1 MMRYKNFNFKINKK
15 ILIPVASAFLAV
27 IIVFMTI
34 AFTGRPNS
42 PKKNP
47 YETTPHTEAF
57 AESPTL
63 PQTET
68 TAPKSDNTLK
78 MSFIGDCVMGGDPV
92 NYGYESFI
100 WFSENNPPS
109 YFLEKV
115 KPVLEKDDFTLA
127 NMETVLSDNLEL
139 KPVDK
144 GDGRAF
150 WFRAKAKNADIL
162 TAGSVEVAG
171 VVNNHTY
178 DFGDEGYND
187 TVKALEDRGLLV
199 GEDCAPIYFEKNSIK
214 VGVVYANLW
223 GYYQTSY
230 IMEALEE
237 MQDKCDYK
245 VVFFHGGEEG
255 RHEPDNFKIDACRDL
270 AKSGL
275 CDLIVGAHP
284 HVLQPLEI
292 VNNVPILYSLGNFC
306 FAGNNYPE
314 NMTVIFGVNLTRTND
329 GTIKAETEI
338 TPCYVYTGEYNTFQ
352 PAPMTDAND
361 MKAVFDLINAP
372 VDYTK
377 ETEPAT
383 SSTAPETEAEEEE
396 PYYPEDEEIYTE
408 EYYPD
413 EEATEEYYPE
423 EEYPEEEYPEE
434 NETYTEE
441 YYPEED
447 EEYYPEEDEEYYP
460 EEDEYYPEEIE
471 TAVSYY

>member
-1 MMRYKNFNFKINKK
+1 MRYRKFSLNINKK
-15 ILIPVASAFLAV
+15 ILIPAASALLAV
-27 IIVFMTI
+27 IIVFLAV
-34 AFTGRPNS
+34 AFTGRPDAS
-42 PKKNP
+42 KNDP
-47 YETTPHTEAF
+47 SAAETQSVTQ
-57 AESPTL
+57 SDTL
-63 PQTET
+63 PVSAT
-68 TAPKSDNTLK
+68 TAPKAENTLK

-109 YFLEKV
+109 YFFEKV
-115 KPVLEKDDFTLA
+115 KPILEKDDFTLA

-144 GDGRAF
+144 GDEKAF
-150 WFRAKAKNADIL
+150 WFMAKTKNADIL
-162 TAGSVEVAG
+162 TEGSVEVAG

-199 GEDCAPIYFEKNSIK
+199 GEDCTPVYFEKNGIK

-230 IMEALEE
+230 ILDALEE

-255 RHEPDNFKIDACRDL
+255 RHEPDNYKIDACREL
-270 AKSGL
+270 ANSGL

-284 HVLQPLEI
+284 HVLQPLET
-292 VNNVPILYSLGNFC
+292 VNGVPILYSLGNFC

-314 NMTVIFGVNLTRTND
+314 NMTVIFGVNLTRSSD
-329 GTIKAETEI
+329 GTVKAETEI

-352 PAPMTDAND
+352 PAPMTDSAD
-361 MKAVFDLINAP
+361 MKAVFDLLSTP

-377 ETEPAT
+377 ETEPT
-383 SSTAPETEAEEEE
+383 SSTTPETEAQTEEE
-396 PYYPEDEEIYTE
+396 YYEE
-408 EYYPD
+408 EYYP
-413 EEATEEYYPE
+413 EEDAPEEYYPEETYAEEDYTEEYYPE
-423 EEYPEEEYPEE
+423 EE
-434 NETYTEE
+434 TYTEE
-441 YYPEED
+441 YYPNEED
-447 EEYYPEEDEEYYP
+447 TYTEGYCSEDETGE
-460 EEDEYYPEEIE
+460 EYYPEEIE
-471 TAVSYY
+471 TAISYY

>member
-1 MMRYKNFNFKINKK
+1 MRYRNFNFRINKK
-15 ILIPVASAFLAV
+15 ILIPVASALLAIV
-27 IIVFMTI
+27 IVFTVV
-34 AFTGRPNS
+34 AFTGKPDAS
-42 PKKNP
+42 KNNP
-47 YETTPHTEAF
+47 SETEAVT
-57 AESPTL
+57 ESPTL
-63 PQTET
+63 PVSAT
-68 TAPKSDNTLK
+68 TAPNNGNTLK

-100 WFSENNPPS
+100 WFSENNPPT
-109 YFLEKV
+109 YFFEKV

-127 NMETVLSDNLEL
+127 NMETVLSDNLSL

-144 GDGRAF
+144 GDERAF
-150 WFRAKAKNADIL
+150 WFMAKTKNADIL
-162 TAGSVEVAG
+162 TEGSVEVAG

-199 GEDCAPIYFEKNSIK
+199 GEDCSPLYFEKNGIK

-230 IMEALEE
+230 IMDALEE

-270 AKSGL
+270 ANSGL

-284 HVLQPLEI
+284 HVLQPLEV
-292 VNNVPILYSLGNFC
+292 VNDVPILYSLGNFC

-352 PAPMTDAND
+352 PAIMTDAED
-361 MKAVFDLINAP
+361 MKAVFDLLSTP

-377 ETEPAT
+377 ETQPAT
-383 SSTAPETEAEEEE
+383 TTAPKTEPEAE
-396 PYYPEDEEIYTE
+396 
-408 EYYPD
+408 
-413 EEATEEYYPE
+413 EEYYPE
-423 EEYPEEEYPEE
+423 EEYS
-434 NETYTEE
+434 
-441 YYPEED
+441 PEED
-447 EEYYPEEDEEYYP
+447 YYP
-460 EEDEYYPEEIE
+460 EEDEYIEPDTEEYYPGGEEYYPEETEYTEEETYTEGYFPEEDDYYTEEIE
-471 TAVSYY
+471 TAISYY

>member
-1 MMRYKNFNFKINKK
+1 MRYRKFSLNINKK
-15 ILIPVASAFLAV
+15 ILIPAASALLAV
-27 IIVFMTI
+27 IIVFLVI
-34 AFTGRPNS
+34 AFTGRPDT
-42 PKKNP
+42 PKKAP
-47 YETTPHTEAF
+47 SSAAETQSVTQ
-57 AESPTL
+57 SDTL
-63 PQTET
+63 PVSAT
-68 TAPKSDNTLK
+68 TAPKAENTLK

-109 YFLEKV
+109 YFFKKV
-115 KPVLEKDDFTLA
+115 KPILEKDDFTLA

-144 GDGRAF
+144 GDEKAF
-150 WFRAKAKNADIL
+150 WFMAKTKNADIL
-162 TAGSVEVAG
+162 TEGSVEVAG

-199 GEDCAPIYFEKNSIK
+199 GEDCTPVYFEKNGIK

-230 IMEALEE
+230 ILDALEE

-255 RHEPDNFKIDACRDL
+255 RHEPDNYKIDACREL
-270 AKSGL
+270 ANSGL

-284 HVLQPLEI
+284 HVLQPLET
-292 VNNVPILYSLGNFC
+292 VNGVPILYSLGNFC

-314 NMTVIFGVNLTRTND
+314 NMTVIFGVNLTRSSD
-329 GTIKAETEI
+329 GTVKAETEI

-352 PAPMTDAND
+352 PAPMTDSAD
-361 MKAVFDLINAP
+361 MKAVFDLLSTP

-377 ETEPAT
+377 ETEPT
-383 SSTAPETEAEEEE
+383 SSTTPETEAQTEEE
-396 PYYPEDEEIYTE
+396 YYEE
-408 EYYPD
+408 EYYP
-413 EEATEEYYPE
+413 EEDAPEEYYPEETYAEEDYTEEYYPE
-423 EEYPEEEYPEE
+423 EE
-434 NETYTEE
+434 TYTEE
-441 YYPEED
+441 YYPNEED
-447 EEYYPEEDEEYYP
+447 TYTEGYCSEDETGE
-460 EEDEYYPEEIE
+460 EYYPEEIE
-471 TAVSYY
+471 TAISYY

>member
-1 MMRYKNFNFKINKK
+1 MRYKKINKK
-15 ILIPVASAFLAV
+15 ILIPVVSSILAV
-27 IIVFMTI
+27 IIVFTVVVF
-34 AFTGRPNS
+34 AGRPHGT
-42 PKKNP
+42 KNNP
-47 YETTPHTEAF
+47 QNPDQTQTVT
-57 AESPTL
+57 ESPTL
-63 PQTET
+63 PVSAT
-68 TAPKSDNTLK
+68 TPPKADNTLK

-109 YFLEKV
+109 YFFEKV

-127 NMETVLSDNLEL
+127 NMETVLSDNLSL

-144 GDGRAF
+144 GDERAF
-150 WFRAKAKNADIL
+150 WFMAKTKNADIL
-162 TAGSVEVAG
+162 TEGSVEVAG

-199 GEDCAPIYFEKNSIK
+199 GEDCSPLYFEKNGIK

-230 IMEALEE
+230 IMDALEE

-270 AKSGL
+270 ANSGL

-284 HVLQPLEI
+284 HVLQPLEV
-292 VNNVPILYSLGNFC
+292 VNDVPILYSLGNFC

-314 NMTVIFGVNLTRTND
+314 NMTVIFGVNLTRTSD

-352 PAPMTDAND
+352 PAIMTDAED
-361 MKAVFDLINAP
+361 MKAVFDLLSTP

-377 ETEPAT
+377 ETQPAT
-383 SSTAPETEAEEEE
+383 TTAPKTEPEAE
-396 PYYPEDEEIYTE
+396 
-408 EYYPD
+408 
-413 EEATEEYYPE
+413 EEYYPE
-423 EEYPEEEYPEE
+423 EEYSPEEDYYPEE
-434 NETYTEE
+434 DEYIESDTEEYYPGDEEYCPEETEYTLEETYTEE

-447 EEYYPEEDEEYYP
+447 DYYTEET
-460 EEDEYYPEEIE
+460 E
-471 TAVSYY
+471 TAISYY